1 MTSKHLELV
10 GLAAARGAGGGP
22 RRGYPPTAKLL
33 AQHRGT
39 KADETALHRK
49 FAHHCV
55 AGREW
60 YRVNDEIT
68 QYIDSVI
75 TIHGRCVDAFE
86 VNRRTKTP
94 PIAGIRPRT
103 TRKKR
108 YAPD

>member
-1 MTSKHLELV
+1 MTASLPVEEPDTP
-10 GLAAARGAGGGP
+10 GLFPAP
-22 RRGYPPTAKLL
+22 
-33 AQHRGT
+33 
-39 KADETALHRK
+39 
-49 FAHHCV
+49 AHHCV